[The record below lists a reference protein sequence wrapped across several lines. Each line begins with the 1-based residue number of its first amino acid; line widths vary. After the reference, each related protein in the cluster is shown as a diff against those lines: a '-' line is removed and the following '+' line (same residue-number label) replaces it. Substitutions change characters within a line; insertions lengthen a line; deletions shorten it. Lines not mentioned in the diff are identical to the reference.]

1 MKRRI
6 PWLLIIGLTGMW
18 LLLVQSLSVGQVL
31 LGLALAALMTLGF
44 QAVRPLHPH
53 VRRPF
58 AAVKLFGRVTVDV
71 LRSNVAVA
79 RIVLGLTG
87 SRVVRSSFIDVPLEV
102 RDPHALAVL
111 AAIMTA
117 TPGTVWADLTPDNAV
132 LTVHVLD
139 LRDPQAM
146 RDTIKN
152 RYESLLREIFE

>member
-1 MKRRI
+1 MKRI
-6 PWLLIIGLTGMW
+6 PWLLILGLTGMW
-18 LLLVQSLSVGQVL
+18 LLLVQSLSLGHVL
-31 LGLALAALMTLGF
+31 LGFAISALMTLGF

-53 VRRPF
+53 VHRPLAMLRLTGR
-58 AAVKLFGRVTVDV
+58 AALDI

-87 SRVVRSSFIDVPLEV
+87 KRAVRSGFVEIPLTV

-117 TPGTVWADLTPDNAV
+117 TPGTVWADLSPDDTV
-132 LTVHVLD
+132 LTIHVLD
-139 LRDPQAM
+139 LRDPQAV
-146 RDTIKN
+146 RDMVRN